1 MGNTPSA
8 ATAAD
13 LLGMLTLA
21 CTMTLRSSKRALW
34 IFLLC
39 AAFCAFNATAMDG
52 NNAAPGHAWTPGRH
66 IIAMPESGHPAIM
79 DGTFGAPY
87 WRALRP
93 RMIQFL
99 VADDPEAAADSTR
112 DLTPSSRV
120 ARALELLHVIA
131 EQRGARVHKGVPSH
145 SRSAG

>member
-1 MGNTPSA
+1 MGFTPSA

-79 DGTFGAPY
+79 DGIFGAPC
-87 WRALRP
+87 P
-93 RMIQFL
+93 
-99 VADDPEAAADSTR
+99 DPG
-112 DLTPSSRV
+112 
-120 ARALELLHVIA
+120 LHA
-131 EQRGARVHKGVPSH
+131 HAPATTQPGPPGFGPYE
-145 SRSAG
+145 

>member
-1 MGNTPSA
+1 MGLTPSA
-8 ATAAD
+8 APAAD
-13 LLGMLTLA
+13 LQGMLTPA

-99 VADDPEAAADSTR
+99 VANYLWDRLLDAGAAVPAADGGPHTISIV
-112 DLTPSSRV
+112 DG
-120 ARALELLHVIA
+120 H
-131 EQRGARVHKGVPSH
+131 GG
-145 SRSAG
+145 RSNLPAPPVDAPDEPA